1 MTREQLTALR
11 DAIDTVLTWPDAVR
25 AEVARWLALEAA
37 KPNGHDLYPPLES
50 SSAPRRAK
58 AARNKFSTRTA
69 ELRLLETMRDSP
81 GLSVTA
87 LARGAAVNRAT
98 TRGRLQQ
105 LAAQGEVEKD
115 GAGLWRLTARPT
127 MASPS

>member
-1 MTREQLTALR
+1 MGREELVALR

-25 AEVARWLALEAA
+25 AEVARWLTPKIA
-37 KPNGHDLYPPLES
+37 KPNGHDPHPP
-50 SSAPRRAK
+50 PRRAK
-58 AARNKFSTRTA
+58 APRTA

-81 GLSVTA
+81 GLSVSA

-98 TRGRLQQ
+98 TRGHLQQ
-105 LAAQGEVEKD
+105 LAARGEVEKND
-115 GAGLWRLTARPT
+115 AGLWRLTTGPT